1 LNSTFEWIGYLST
14 TGVYGNHNGGWVDE
28 ETTLAPST
36 QRGKFREMAEN
47 SWTKLDMNLHIFRL
61 AGIYGPGRGPFSKV
75 RNGTARR
82 IIKKGQL
89 FSRIH
94 VDDIAQTLLASIKS
108 PRKGA
113 IYNVCDDN
121 PAPPEDVIAYAAELL
136 GMPVPEAIDF
146 DKADM
151 SPMAKSFYAE
161 NKKVSNELIK
171 KELGIKLKFPDY
183 KTGLRSLL
191 L

>member
-1 LNSTFEWIGYLST
+1 
-14 TGVYGNHNGGWVDE
+14 
-28 ETTLAPST
+28 
-36 QRGKFREMAEN
+36 M
-47 SWTKLDMNLHIFRL
+47 
-61 AGIYGPGRGPFSKV
+61 
-75 RNGTARR
+75 
-82 IIKKGQL
+82 
-89 FSRIH
+89 
-94 VDDIAQTLLASIKS
+94 
-108 PRKGA
+108 
-113 IYNVCDDN
+113 CDDN

>member
-1 LNSTFEWIGYLST
+1 MVTW
-14 TGVYGNHNGGWVDE
+14 DC
-28 ETTLAPST
+28 
-36 QRGKFREMAEN
+36 
-47 SWTKLDMNLHIFRL
+47 
-61 AGIYGPGRGPFSKV
+61 IYGPGRGPFSKV

-146 DKADM
+146 DKA
-151 SPMAKSFYAE
+151 
-161 NKKVSNELIK
+161 V
-171 KELGIKLKFPDY
+171 KL
-183 KTGLRSLL
+183 
-191 L
+191 

>member
-1 LNSTFEWIGYLST
+1 
-14 TGVYGNHNGGWVDE
+14 
-28 ETTLAPST
+28 
-36 QRGKFREMAEN
+36 
-47 SWTKLDMNLHIFRL
+47 
-61 AGIYGPGRGPFSKV
+61 
-75 RNGTARR
+75 
-82 IIKKGQL
+82 
-89 FSRIH
+89 
-94 VDDIAQTLLASIKS
+94 
-108 PRKGA
+108 
-113 IYNVCDDN
+113 
-121 PAPPEDVIAYAAELL
+121 
-136 GMPVPEAIDF
+136 MPVPEAIDF

>member
-1 LNSTFEWIGYLST
+1 MVTWYC
-14 TGVYGNHNGGWVDE
+14 
-28 ETTLAPST
+28 
-36 QRGKFREMAEN
+36 
-47 SWTKLDMNLHIFRL
+47 
-61 AGIYGPGRGPFSKV
+61 IYGPGRSPFCKV

-82 IIKKGQL
+82 IIKKGHL

-94 VDDIAQTLLASIKS
+94 VDDIAQPLLASIKS
-108 PRKGA
+108 PRTGA